1 MALITGG
8 LGGLGMLAA
17 NELAI
22 AGKDHVVATSRR
34 DGGHGV
40 TRVFQASGRPTGMPP
55 ALQQLMAAMQT
66 TCPHYMVKA
75 DGSDGAVM
83 LDTMQAFCRPG
94 LLAESAVTL
103 GTVISQTRAQMETMP
118 DELVRPSLET
128 LERIKKATASAF
140 VLGEDEVV
148 EIIGKLKQRLETGT
162 AGPAQLR
169 AIQKTGSEL
178 AEQVQELGVKIK
190 NVTTET
196 KLALPQRRMGIE
208 TIVHAAGV
216 LQDGLLL
223 PNLPKAPEMW
233 SIVYGCKAHG
243 AWQIHQ
249 ATTALAHRVMRQKS
263 IHRPG
268 PIPGNRDACGSADAS
283 SAEVSRLKSES
294 VGEQKNLSD
303 RRQAPFAM
311 DMISTSGRQVPRASS
326 GSFFSD
332 THASPAQY
340 VPRSIFVDTDPS
352 TRDEMLTGPNQKLF
366 HPESVLGYKQDCRNI
381 FFEGRNMARTFQIK
395 ERWIAGC
402 GGKKRHTIHN
412 CLFLDSPTSCAP
424 TVTTKIFSTHYMR
437 DVVDV
442 SLMLDNEAA
451 YRVCENKLNIQQPD
465 FDNVNRLI
473 AQCISA
479 CTTSLRFETQLHATL
494 IEIVTNIVPTQYYRY
509 PIVSLAPVRARDK
522 EAHETFVEE
531 EIVTELFESKNVLC
545 DVTHLRQNRYL
556 SAVVLLRGIG
566 SPQKEKSRDGSKDE
580 LKERPV
586 EANHVITAL
595 HSLKDQEGE
604 ISKRVFLL
612 EGFHERLASGGS
624 RGWGPIALTPRRSRS
639 QDGTHRSPLKFA
651 PWIQSGF
658 KVGLVG
664 VPPSTVPGDKV
675 MAQTKRQGAML
686 GNSTAVRQLF
696 VRQYTKF
703 LKLFYR
709 RAYVWQFLEANGEI
723 DSFYDARDGVRDIIG
738 HYEELLQECVR
749 VENEKYD
756 ARLAEGERLAVFW
769 VFKHAQ
775 QGLSLKPVA
784 KDGNTVVK
792 LQGATMPNDQPPRG
806 S

>member
-1 MALITGG
+1 MSEIIS
-8 LGGLGMLAA
+8 
-17 NELAI
+17 EE
-22 AGKDHVVATSRR
+22 
-34 DGGHGV
+34 
-40 TRVFQASGRPTGMPP
+40 
-55 ALQQLMAAMQT
+55 
-66 TCPHYMVKA
+66 A
-75 DGSDGAVM
+75 D
-83 LDTMQAFCRPG
+83 
-94 LLAESAVTL
+94 
-103 GTVISQTRAQMETMP
+103 
-118 DELVRPSLET
+118 
-128 LERIKKATASAF
+128 SAF
-140 VLGEDEVV
+140 
-148 EIIGKLKQRLETGT
+148 R
-162 AGPAQLR
+162 
-169 AIQKTGSEL
+169 
-178 AEQVQELGVKIK
+178 
-190 NVTTET
+190 
-196 KLALPQRRMGIE
+196 
-208 TIVHAAGV
+208 
-216 LQDGLLL
+216 
-223 PNLPKAPEMW
+223 
-233 SIVYGCKAHG
+233 
-243 AWQIHQ
+243 
-249 ATTALAHRVMRQKS
+249 
-263 IHRPG
+263 
-268 PIPGNRDACGSADAS
+268 
-283 SAEVSRLKSES
+283 
-294 VGEQKNLSD
+294 
-303 RRQAPFAM
+303 
-311 DMISTSGRQVPRASS
+311 
-326 GSFFSD
+326 SFFSD

-395 ERWIAGC
+395 EDVMDRVRLAVDLCSNLQGFFVFHSFGGGTGSGLGC
-402 GGKKRHTIHN
+402 DILHDLHDAFDKKVIFQPVIYPSHKFSSSIVEPYN
-412 CLFLDSPTSCAP
+412 C
-424 TVTTKIFSTHYMR
+424 IFSTHYMR

-595 HSLKDQEGE
+595 HSLKD
-604 ISKRVFLL
+604 
-612 EGFHERLASGGS
+612 
-624 RGWGPIALTPRRSRS
+624 
-639 QDGTHRSPLKFA
+639 GTHRSPLKFA

-756 ARLAEGERLAVFW
+756 
-769 VFKHAQ
+769 
-775 QGLSLKPVA
+775 
-784 KDGNTVVK
+784 GNTVVK